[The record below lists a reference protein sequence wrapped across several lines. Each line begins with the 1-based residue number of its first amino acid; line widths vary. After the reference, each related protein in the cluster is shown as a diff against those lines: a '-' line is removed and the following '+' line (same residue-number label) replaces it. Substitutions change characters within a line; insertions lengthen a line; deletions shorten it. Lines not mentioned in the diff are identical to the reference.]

1 MMEARLRLNILAAG
15 LFVAMAGMVSAQP
28 FETPE
33 ALLEAFYQPYF
44 TDDFADDESA
54 FRSVAL
60 NALYAADEKN
70 TPAGELGAL
79 GFDPYVDGQ
88 DYQLSNLVIGD
99 DEISGD
105 EAVVEVS
112 FDNFEQPVALSYE
125 LVFENGSWKI
135 DDVVSEEGEYPYR
148 LSEIFL
154 SALGEE

>member
-1 MMEARLRLNILAAG
+1 MRLNVLAAG
-15 LFVAMAGMVSAQP
+15 LFVAMTGIVSAQP

-54 FRSVAL
+54 FRSEAL
-60 NALYAADEKN
+60 NALYATDETN

-88 DYQLSNLVIGD
+88 DYQLSNLIIGD
-99 DEISGD
+99 AEISGD
-105 EAVVEVS
+105 DAAVEVS
-112 FDNFEQPVALSYE
+112 FDNFDQPVSLTYE
-125 LVFENGSWKI
+125 LVFEDGGWKI
-135 DDVVSEEGEYPYR
+135 DDVVSEESEFPYR

-154 SALGEE
+154 SALGE

>member
-1 MMEARLRLNILAAG
+1 MRLNVLAVG
-15 LFVAMAGMVSAQP
+15 LFMAMTGLVSAQP
-28 FETPE
+28 FESPR

-54 FRSVAL
+54 FRSEAL
-60 NALYAADEKN
+60 NALYAADEEN

-99 DEISGD
+99 ADISGD
-105 EAVVEVS
+105 EAAVDVS
-112 FDNFEQPVALSYE
+112 FDNFDQPVSLTYE
-125 LVFENGSWKI
+125 LVFEDGGWKI

-154 SALGEE
+154 SALGD

>member
-1 MMEARLRLNILAAG
+1 MRLNVLAVG
-15 LFVAMAGMVSAQP
+15 LFMAITGLVSAQP
-28 FETPE
+28 FESPR

-54 FRSVAL
+54 FRSEAL
-60 NALYAADEKN
+60 NALYAADAEN

-99 DEISGD
+99 ADISGD
-105 EAVVEVS
+105 EAVVDVN
-112 FDNFEQPVALSYE
+112 FDNFDQPVSLTYE
-125 LVFENGSWKI
+125 LVFEDGGWKI

-154 SALGEE
+154 SALGD